1 MDKFTKMEFDPVGGL
16 NNSAYQTTPVSEAEA
31 RANVQDVSD
40 QLKNRLNGLV
50 NELENAETTT
60 SGAERI
66 GSAAIE
72 NVTGITVREQILDL
86 KTQIDGVSA
95 GQVTPGSITDEKLAP
110 DVKMGSLL
118 SLTTTSKDCAVNAIN
133 ELDAEIGDASAL
145 TTTATTL
152 AGAINELKSA
162 SVEEGNIADGAVTEN
177 KIGPGAVT
185 YTKIQNGAVTK
196 EKIGADAIDGTKIA
210 NDAINSQH
218 YVDGSIDK
226 AHLSADCVD
235 GNKIADNS
243 INSEH
248 YVDGSIDRVHL
259 SADCVDGS
267 KIANNSINSEHYV
280 DGSIDA
286 AHIASNAVTEAK
298 IASGAVTTTKLGLCS
313 SIKFGN
319 NDTLAYNDTYNYLTF
334 SHDGTSARIVPTI
347 IVSTSDPSGTYP
359 NGTIWVKY

>member
-40 QLKNRLNGLV
+40 QLKNRLNGLI

-185 YTKIQNGAVTK
+185 YTKIQNGAVV
-196 EKIGADAIDGTKIA
+196 EDKIA
-210 NDAINSQH
+210 S
-218 YVDGSIDK
+218 G
-226 AHLSADCVD
+226 
-235 GNKIADNS
+235 
-243 INSEH
+243 
-248 YVDGSIDRVHL
+248 
-259 SADCVDGS
+259 
-267 KIANNSINSEHYV
+267 
-280 DGSIDA
+280 
-286 AHIASNAVTEAK
+286 AVSEAK
-298 IASGAVTTTKLGLCS
+298 IASGAVSEAKIASGAITKYKLNSNMKSDNTSLNDS
-313 SIKFGN
+313 SVCATAKAVYTLN
-319 NDTLAYNDTYNYLTF
+319 NAKQAKITGGASTITASNLTANRALI
-334 SHDGTSARIVPTI
+334 SDGSGKVAV
-347 IVSTSDPSGTYP
+347 SGTITSTELGYL
-359 NGTIWVKY
+359 NGVTSGIQTQLNGKQATLNSDQKRKISIADYTPSNSVGNDYDIWIKYS